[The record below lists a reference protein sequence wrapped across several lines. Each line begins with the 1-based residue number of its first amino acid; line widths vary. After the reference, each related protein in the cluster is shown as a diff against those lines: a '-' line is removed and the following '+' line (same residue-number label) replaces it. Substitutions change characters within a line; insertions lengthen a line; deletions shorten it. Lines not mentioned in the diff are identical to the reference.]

1 MDPNLLQSQFDTL
14 EEPTYG
20 IHISIDQTPDIM
32 VQSILNTS
40 TTMKNN
46 FGIIGLG
53 VMGKSLA
60 LNAAEKGINV
70 SVYNRASESEKF
82 VGNSIKLYQMKNELT
97 SKSSNSKFPN
107 VLNHQ

>member
-1 MDPNLLQSQFDTL
+1 MDSNLLQSQFDTL

-20 IHISIDQTPDIM
+20 THISIDQTPETI

-40 TTMKNN
+40 TPMKNS

-60 LNAAEKGINV
+60 LNAAEKGITV
-70 SVYNRASESEKF
+70 SVYNRASEIED
-82 VGNSIKLYQMKNELT
+82 V
-97 SKSSNSKFPN
+97 
-107 VLNHQ
+107 V